1 MQILAPSFARL
12 LSTPNAKERKRIL
25 ASMPAGP
32 FTSKTTRPDRFLE
45 LDAAIISATRRLPV
59 DKEVT
64 VHDMA
69 ASDGITSLE
78 LFNRLSQERPVRL
91 TASDYYDEIS
101 AARKGVCWVF
111 YDSDN
116 VVLQVALGAIALRSK
131 QANEFLAWLLSPS
144 FATRTRVSLFH
155 PDVIAK
161 TKSDGRFMAT
171 RDDFFSP
178 SPVRY
183 DVVRVMNALGTRNF
197 PRLQIERAV
206 TAVAKTV
213 VDGGLLVLGR
223 SADELD
229 GRSQAT
235 IFQRLQNEFIAV
247 ADMAGGYE
255 LRDFVL
261 KLQAD
266 A

>member
-1 MQILAPSFARL
+1 M
-12 LSTPNAKERKRIL
+12 
-25 ASMPAGP
+25 
-32 FTSKTTRPDRFLE
+32 
-45 LDAAIISATRRLPV
+45 
-59 DKEVT
+59 
-64 VHDMA
+64 
-69 ASDGITSLE
+69 
-78 LFNRLSQERPVRL
+78 
-91 TASDYYDEIS
+91 
-101 AARKGVCWVF
+101 
-111 YDSDN
+111 
-116 VVLQVALGAIALRSK
+116 
-131 QANEFLAWLLSPS
+131 
-144 FATRTRVSLFH
+144 SLFH

-213 VDGGLLVLGR
+213 VDGGLLVFGR